1 MEHDRLIVL
10 DARAGDVRRRVGPTA
25 WAVLEELLSRSV
37 GVGAL
42 CEATATTR
50 LLAGGLGVS
59 KDTVAR
65 ALRRLR
71 HAGVVVDVV
80 QDRTTAG
87 EYGAGRY
94 VIAVPTGITLPDPA
108 ATAPATPSGSTT
120 RPDARRVLSQLTFV
134 LDPEI

>member
-1 MEHDRLIVL
+1 MGHGRLIVL
-10 DARAGDVRRRVGPTA
+10 DARVGDVRRRVGPTA

-37 GVGAL
+37 GVGPL

-65 ALRRLR
+65 GLRRLR
-71 HAGVVVDVV
+71 HDGVVVDVL

-94 VIAVPTGITLPDPA
+94 VIAVPAGITFSDPA
-108 ATAPATPSGSTT
+108 TATPST
-120 RPDARRVLSQLTFV
+120 RSGPATPDARRSVSQLELT
-134 LDPEI
+134 LG

>member
-1 MEHDRLIVL
+1 M
-10 DARAGDVRRRVGPTA
+10 GPTA

-37 GVGAL
+37 GVGPL

-94 VIAVPTGITLPDPA
+94 VIAVPVGITLPDPA
-108 ATAPATPSGSTT
+108 PTAPSTPSDPTT
-120 RPDARRVLSQLTFV
+120 RPDARRVVSQLTFV
-134 LDPEI
+134 LDHEI